1 MKNGMPMPSNK
12 SSDIDKVKLES
23 LIDSLR
29 FFYDSKGGEPPDSL
43 KNQSMDAV
51 LKNMKPKQVEEIIK
65 VALDLKIQKDDP
77 IWFLLHV
84 FSSAHEFNSELMSLL
99 DRIKEISIE
108 REQKRIAYTSDKVFR
123 YSLKTVTKEI
133 KAAVDEKLNAESETR
148 VEQLRKLNHSSLE
161 ILKKSDAY
169 LKKIDRKM
177 NHPVFDYAI
186 PFVLGCVTTTVI
198 IFLIIHFTT
207 P

>member
-1 MKNGMPMPSNK
+1 MSEINANK
-12 SSDIDKVKLES
+12 GTKIDDDSKVDVEN
-23 LIDSLR
+23 LIESLR
-29 FFYDSKGGEPPDSL
+29 FLYESTKDKSSGSMEKPP
-43 KNQSMDAV
+43 MDAV
-51 LKNMKPKQVEEIIK
+51 LKKLTPKQVEEIVS
-65 VALDLKIQKDDP
+65 VAFDLKVKRDDP
-77 IWFLLHV
+77 TWFLLHV
-84 FSSAHEFNSELMSLL
+84 FTSAHEFNSELMSLL

-108 REQKRIAYTSDKVFR
+108 REQKRIAYTSDKVFK
-123 YSLKTVTKEI
+123 YALKTVTKEI
-133 KAAVDEKLNAESETR
+133 KEAVDEKLNAESETR

-161 ILKKSDAY
+161 ILKRSDAY